1 MKNARRK
8 KHMLATMTLREIR
21 NTFGRFFAVFAIIG
35 IGVGFFSGVRITTPV
50 MINTVNSYYQ
60 ENQLYDYRAVSTL
73 GWEDSEVAQLSRADG
88 VRYAEGAWQYDV
100 LCETKDG
107 SNGVY
112 KVHSIT
118 DEVNY
123 LQIIEGRMPKA
134 KTECLLDSENR
145 LGLTLGDTIYFSD
158 ANETDTL
165 DAFAHT
171 SYTVAGFA
179 ESSLYINFERGTTSI
194 GNGTVYGFMYLP
206 RQSFSAEYYTD
217 IYVKLDSDEVIY
229 SDAYKEQM
237 DKLRPVWEDLI
248 QSAADKRYDRIYS
261 DAEKELDD
269 ARTEFNDKKAEGEQ
283 KLADAEKELADGKKE
298 LDDAEAELIDGKKK
312 LDDAAA
318 ELADGKIKLGNA
330 AAELVSGKQKLDEAE
345 AELASGKSKLD
356 EAEAELASGKSKLDS
371 NSQTLKS
378 AKSQLDSTKK
388 QLDRGRKEL
397 DANKAKLDKAK
408 KELDAAKKELDAG
421 EPELKAAEKQLQAYE
436 AQIKESEDE
445 LSKAADELAAA
456 KAALDEKEPELLAA
470 AAKLEGAKAQLDA
483 TLGEL
488 SAAKAQIDAADA
500 ELDGKQSELEAAFA
514 AEMIDE
520 ATYAAGMAEIE
531 AARGELEPGRQ
542 QYEGGMAAYEEGLA
556 QYEAGKAEYDAG
568 KAAYDEGLAQY
579 EAGKAKYEEG
589 KAAFEQGKA
598 EYEAGKAEYEK
609 SKAEYDK
616 GLAQYKAG
624 LAEYNKGKA
633 AYDKAEAEYKSGLK
647 QYNAGLAQYNSGKA
661 QYDAG
666 VAEYESGLSAYKN
679 ARSQYESGKAEY
691 EQGKADYEKGVA
703 EYEDGLAEY
712 NDGLAEYEDGLA
724 EYNDGLAEYNDGL
737 AEYNDGLAE
746 YEDAKK
752 TFDTEIADAE
762 KKIADA
768 EEDLASFEKPDT
780 YSLERTT
787 NIAYAC
793 FESDSEIVKQVA
805 RVLPLFFILVAVLVC
820 MTTMTRMVDE
830 RRGQIGILK
839 GLGYSRRDIMMTFL
853 AYSGFAAA
861 LGCVVGYALGVI
873 LFPSVIWY
881 AYEMMYIAIP
891 MRFMTNWTLAI
902 SVFLVSMVST
912 LGTTYLSC
920 RSELL
925 EPTASLMRPKA
936 PKAGKRVFLEN
947 IPAIWNR
954 MKFMHKVSVRNIFR
968 YKRRFFMMVVGI
980 SGCTA
985 LLLTGFGIKD
995 SIATFVDTQYDN
1007 IQVAEVELVTDEIY
1021 GDMSAGETDGNSI
1034 SDAALPNETYGNSIS
1049 DAALPDELD
1058 KAMTDLSASGFFF
1071 QQSSWDLLMTNQVK
1085 GVTVIAPDDWSDIDS
1100 FFRLMTMQGEKLPAP
1115 GIDEALI
1122 SISISRRYGIDVGD
1136 EIELRNDEMKTIKAT
1151 VAGVFE
1157 NHVYN
1162 YVVLSKETVAESTGE
1177 YYLNGAYVNFPEGT
1191 DIYEAQAAL
1200 AKCDCVVNA
1209 SVFADFRER
1218 IANMMSS
1225 LNYVVIL
1232 IIASAAALAFV
1243 VLYNLTNIN
1252 IMERIREI
1260 ATIKVLGFYRRET
1273 SDYVFRENMI
1283 LTLIGML
1290 VGLGLGVLLH
1300 SFVID
1305 QIVVDLVYFRKEI
1318 RPLSFVFSII
1328 LTFSFTFLV
1337 NQIMSFKLDRIN
1349 MAESLKSVE

>member
-1 MKNARRK
+1 MKNSRRK
-8 KHMLATMTLREIR
+8 KHMLATMTIREIR

-73 GWEDSEVAQLSRADG
+73 GWEDSEVRQLADAEG

-123 LQIIEGRMPKA
+123 LQIIEGRMPK
-134 KTECLLDSENR
+134 KDSECLIDSENR
-145 LGLTLGDTIYFSD
+145 LDLSLGDKIFFSD

-171 SYTVAGFA
+171 SYTVVGFA

-217 IYVKLDSDEVIY
+217 IYVKLDTDEVIY

-237 DKLRPVWEDLI
+237 DRLRPVWEDLI
-248 QSAADKRYDRIYS
+248 QAAADKRYDRIYS

-283 KLADAEKELADGKKE
+283 KLSDAEKELADGKKE

-318 ELADGKIKLGNA
+318 ELADGKIKLDNA
-330 AAELVSGKQKLDEAE
+330 A
-345 AELASGKSKLD
+345 AELASGKSQLD
-356 EAEAELASGKSKLDS
+356 DAEAELASGKSKLDS
-371 NSQTLKS
+371 NSKTLSS

-388 QLDRGRKEL
+388 QLDSGRKEL
-397 DANKAKLDKAK
+397 DAAKAKLDKSKKQLDSAK
-408 KELDAAKKELDAG
+408 KELEAG
-421 EPELKAAEKQLQAYE
+421 EPELKAAEKQLKAYE
-436 AQIKESEDE
+436 AQIKESEEE
-445 LSKAADELAAA
+445 LGQAADELAAA

-470 AAKLEGAKAQLDA
+470 AAELEGAKAQLDENY
-483 TLGEL
+483 GEL

-500 ELDGKQSELEAAFA
+500 ELDSKQSELEAAFA
-514 AEMIDE
+514 AELIDE
-520 ATYAAGMAEIE
+520 AAYSAGMAEIE
-531 AARGELEPGRQ
+531 AARGGLEPDRQ
-542 QYEGGMAAYEEGLA
+542 QYEAGMAAYEAGLA

-579 EAGKAKYEEG
+579 EAGKTKYDEG

-609 SKAEYDK
+609 SKAAYDK
-616 GLAQYKAG
+616 GLEQYKAG

-633 AYDKAEAEYKSGLK
+633 AYDKAEAEYKSGLS
-647 QYNAGLAQYNSGKA
+647 QYNSGLAQYNSGKA

-666 VAEYESGLSAYKN
+666 VAEYESGLSAYNSAKS
-679 ARSQYESGKAEY
+679 RYESGKADY
-691 EQGKADYEKGVA
+691 EQGKADYEKGLA

-724 EYNDGLAEYNDGL
+724 EYNDGLAEY
-737 AEYNDGLAE
+737 
-746 YEDAKK
+746 EDAKK

-762 KKIADA
+762 KKISDA
-768 EEDLASFEKPDT
+768 
-780 YSLERTT
+780 
-787 NIAYAC
+787 
-793 FESDSEIVKQVA
+793 EIVKQVA

-839 GLGYSRRDIMMTFL
+839 GLGYSRRDIMVTFL
-853 AYSGFAAA
+853 AYSGIAAA
-861 LGCVVGYALGVI
+861 LGCVVGYVLGVI

-891 MRFMTNWTLAI
+891 MRFMTNWKLAI
-902 SVFLVSMVST
+902 SVFLVSMIST
-912 LGTTYLSC
+912 LGTTYMSC
-920 RSELL
+920 RSELM

-947 IPAIWNR
+947 IPAVWNR

-1007 IQVAEVELVTDEIY
+1007 IQVAEVELVTDEI
-1021 GDMSAGETDGNSI
+1021 GGESSAGESDGDTVADENDGNTLSGANMTL
-1034 SDAALPNETYGNSIS
+1034 S
-1049 DAALPDELD
+1049 LPDELD

-1100 FFRLMTMQGEKLPAP
+1100 FFRLMTLQGEKLPAP

-1122 SISISRRYGIDVGD
+1122 SISISRRYGLDVGD

-1162 YVVLSKETVAESTGE
+1162 YVVLSKETIAEATGE

-1225 LNYVVIL
+1225 LNYVVLL

-1290 VGLGLGVLLH
+1290 TGLGLGVLLH

-1318 RPLSFVFSII
+1318 RPLSFVLSII
-1328 LTFSFTFLV
+1328 LTISFTFLV

>member
-1 MKNARRK
+1 MKNSRRK
-8 KHMLATMTLREIR
+8 KHMLATMTIREIR

-73 GWEDSEVAQLSRADG
+73 GWEDSEVRQLADAEG

-123 LQIIEGRMPKA
+123 LQIIEGRMPKNNS
-134 KTECLLDSENR
+134 ECLIDSENR
-145 LGLTLGDTIYFSD
+145 LDLSLGDKIFFSD

-171 SYTVAGFA
+171 SYTVVGFA

-217 IYVKLDSDEVIY
+217 IYVKLDTDEVIY

-237 DKLRPVWEDLI
+237 DRLRPVWEDLI
-248 QSAADKRYDRIYS
+248 QAAADKRYDRIYS

-283 KLADAEKELADGKKE
+283 KLSDAEKELADGKKE

-318 ELADGKIKLGNA
+318 ELADGKIKLDNA
-330 AAELVSGKQKLDEAE
+330 AAELVSGKSQLD
-345 AELASGKSKLD
+345 D
-356 EAEAELASGKSKLDS
+356 AEAELASGKSKLDS
-371 NSQTLKS
+371 NSKTLSS

-388 QLDRGRKEL
+388 QLDSGRKEL
-397 DANKAKLDKAK
+397 DAAKAKLDKSK
-408 KELDAAKKELDAG
+408 KQLDSAKKELDAG
-421 EPELKAAEKQLQAYE
+421 EPELKAAEKQLEAYE
-436 AQIKESEDE
+436 AQIKESEEE
-445 LSKAADELAAA
+445 LGQAADELTAA

-470 AAKLEGAKAQLDA
+470 AAELEGTKAQLDA
-483 TLGEL
+483 NYGEL

-500 ELDGKQSELEAAFA
+500 ELDSKQSELEAAFA
-514 AEMIDE
+514 AELIDE
-520 ATYAAGMAEIE
+520 AAYSAGMAEIE
-531 AARGELEPGRQ
+531 AQRGGLEPGRQ
-542 QYEGGMAAYEEGLA
+542 QYEAGMAAYEAGLA

-609 SKAEYDK
+609 SKAAYDK

-633 AYDKAEAEYKSGLK
+633 AYDKAEAEYKSGLS
-647 QYNAGLAQYNSGKA
+647 QYNSGLAQYNSGKA

-666 VAEYESGLSAYKN
+666 VAEYESGLSAYKS
-679 ARSQYESGKAEY
+679 AKSQYESGKADY
-691 EQGKADYEKGVA
+691 EQGKADYEKGLA

-724 EYNDGLAEYNDGL
+724 EYNDGLAEY
-737 AEYNDGLAE
+737 
-746 YEDAKK
+746 EDAKK

-762 KKIADA
+762 KKISDA
-768 EEDLASFEKPDT
+768 EEDLASFERPDT

-839 GLGYSRRDIMMTFL
+839 GLGYSRRDIMVTFL
-853 AYSGFAAA
+853 AYSGIAAA
-861 LGCVVGYALGVI
+861 LGCVVGYVLGVI

-891 MRFMTNWTLAI
+891 MRFMTNWKLAI
-902 SVFLVSMVST
+902 SVFLVSMIST
-912 LGTTYLSC
+912 LGTTYMSC
-920 RSELL
+920 RSELM

-947 IPAIWNR
+947 IPAVWNR

-1007 IQVAEVELVTDEIY
+1007 IQVAEVELVTDEI
-1021 GDMSAGETDGNSI
+1021 GGESSAGENDGDTVASENDEDTPVSESNGDTLAGR
-1034 SDAALPNETYGNSIS
+1034 SDVHL
-1049 DAALPDELD
+1049 LPDELD

-1100 FFRLMTMQGEKLPAP
+1100 FFRLMTLQGEKLPAP
-1115 GIDEALI
+1115 GINEALI
-1122 SISISRRYGIDVGD
+1122 SISISRRYGLDVGD

-1151 VAGVFE
+1151 VTGVFE

-1162 YVVLSKETVAESTGE
+1162 YVVLSKETIAESTGE

-1209 SVFADFRER
+1209 TVFADFRER

-1225 LNYVVIL
+1225 LNYVVLL

-1290 VGLGLGVLLH
+1290 TGLGLGVLLH

-1318 RPLSFVFSII
+1318 RPLSFVLSII

>member
-1 MKNARRK
+1 MKHASKK
-8 KHMLATMTLREIR
+8 KHMLTTMTLREIR

-123 LQIIEGRMPKA
+123 LQIIEGRMPK
-134 KTECLLDSENR
+134 KNSECLLDSENR

-158 ANETDTL
+158 ANETDTM

-171 SYTVAGFA
+171 SYTVVGFA

-206 RQSFSAEYYTD
+206 KQSFSAEYYTD

-237 DKLRPVWEDLI
+237 DRLRPVWEDLI
-248 QSAADKRYDRIYS
+248 QAAADKRYDRIYS

-269 ARTEFNDKKAEGEQ
+269 AKTEFNDKKAEGEQ
-283 KLADAEKELADGKKE
+283 KLSDAEKELADGKKE

-318 ELADGKIKLGNA
+318 ELADGKIKLNNA
-330 AAELVSGKQKLDEAE
+330 AAELASGKSKLDEAE

-388 QLDRGRKEL
+388 QLDSGRKEL

-421 EPELKAAEKQLQAYE
+421 EPELKAAEKQLKTYE

-445 LSKAADELAAA
+445 LSQAADELAEA
-456 KAALDEKEPELLAA
+456 KAVLDEKEPELLAA
-470 AAKLEGAKAQLDA
+470 AAELEGAKAELDA
-483 TLGEL
+483 SLSEL

-500 ELDGKQSELEAAFA
+500 ELDSKQSELEAAFA

-531 AARGELEPGRQ
+531 AARSELESSLE
-542 QYEGGMAAYEEGLA
+542 QYEGGMAAYEAGLA

-598 EYEAGKAEYEK
+598 EYEAGKAEYEE
-609 SKAEYDK
+609 SKAKYDK
-616 GLAQYKAG
+616 GLAQYKDG

-679 ARSQYESGKAEY
+679 ARSQYESGKADY
-691 EQGKADYEKGVA
+691 EQGKADYEKGYA
-703 EYEDGLAEY
+703 EYENGLAEY

-780 YSLERTT
+780 YSLERST

-861 LGCVVGYALGVI
+861 LGCVVGYVLGVI

-891 MRFMTNWTLAI
+891 MRFMTNWKLAI

-920 RSELL
+920 RSELM

-1007 IQVAEVELVTDEIY
+1007 IQVAEVELVTDEIG
-1021 GDMSAGETDGNSI
+1021 GDSLAGENRARS
-1034 SDAALPNETYGNSIS
+1034 
-1049 DAALPDELD
+1049 LPDELGRT
-1058 KAMTDLSASGFFF
+1058 MTDLSASGFFF

-1100 FFRLMTMQGEKLPAP
+1100 FFRLMNMQGEKLPAP
-1115 GIDEALI
+1115 GTNEALI
-1122 SISISRRYGIDVGD
+1122 SISISRRYGLDVGD
-1136 EIELRNDEMKTIKAT
+1136 EIEIRNDDMKTIKAT

-1162 YVVLSKETVAESTGE
+1162 YVVLSKETIAAATGE

>member
-1 MKNARRK
+1 
-8 KHMLATMTLREIR
+8 MTLREIR

-50 MINTVNSYYQ
+50 MINTVNSYYE

-73 GWEDSEVAQLSRADG
+73 GWEDSEVMQLARADG
-88 VRYAEGAWQYDV
+88 VRHAEGAWQYDV

-107 SNGVY
+107 STGVY

-123 LQIIEGRMPKA
+123 LQIIEGRIPET
-134 KTECLLDSENR
+134 KTECLIDSQNR
-145 LGLTLGDTIYFSD
+145 LDLSLGDTIYFSD

-171 SYTVAGFA
+171 SYTVVGFA
-179 ESSLYINFERGTTSI
+179 ESTLYINFERGTTSI

-206 RQSFSAEYYTD
+206 KQSFSAEYYTD
-217 IYVKLDSDEVIY
+217 IYVKLDTDEVIY

-261 DAEKELDD
+261 DAEKELND
-269 ARTEFNDKKAEGEQ
+269 AKAEFNDKKAEGEQ

-298 LDDAEAELIDGKKK
+298 LDNAEAELIDGKKK

-318 ELADGKIKLGNA
+318 ELADGRIKLGNA
-330 AAELVSGKQKLDEAE
+330 A

-388 QLDRGRKEL
+388 QLDSGRKEL
-397 DANKAKLDKAK
+397 DAAKAKLDKSK
-408 KELDAAKKELDAG
+408 KQLDAARKELDAG
-421 EPELKAAEKQLQAYE
+421 EPELKAAEKQLKTYE
-436 AQIKESEDE
+436 AQIKESEEE
-445 LSKAADELAAA
+445 LSQAADELAAA
-456 KAALDEKEPELLAA
+456 KAVLDEKEPELTAA
-470 AAKLEGAKAQLDA
+470 AAELEGAKAQLDA

-542 QYEGGMAAYEEGLA
+542 QYEGGMAAYEAGLA

-589 KAAFEQGKA
+589 KAALEQGKA

-609 SKAEYDK
+609 SRAKYDK
-616 GLAQYKAG
+616 GLAQYKDG

-666 VAEYESGLSAYKN
+666 VAEYESGLSAYKD
-679 ARSQYESGKAEY
+679 ARSQYESGKADY

-724 EYNDGLAEYNDGL
+724 EYNDGLAEYEDGL

-762 KKIADA
+762 KKISDA
-768 EEDLASFEKPDT
+768 EEDLASFERPDT

-853 AYSGFAAA
+853 AYSGLAAA
-861 LGCVVGYALGVI
+861 LGCVAGYALGVI

-891 MRFMTNWTLAI
+891 MRFMTNWKLAV
-902 SVFLVSMVST
+902 SVFLVSMIST
-912 LGTTYLSC
+912 LGTTYMSC
-920 RSELL
+920 RSELM

-1007 IQVAEVELVTDEIY
+1007 IQIAEVELVTDEIVRDAPDDVVS
-1021 GDMSAGETDGNSI
+1021 GDAPADETGG
-1034 SDAALPNETYGNSIS
+1034 DALADVVSGDAPADETRTLS
-1049 DAALPDELD
+1049 LPDELS
-1058 KAMTDLSASGFFF
+1058 KTMADLSASGFFF
-1071 QQSSWDLLMTNQVK
+1071 QQSSWDLLMANQVK

-1115 GIDEALI
+1115 GVDEALI
-1122 SISISRRYGIDVGD
+1122 SISISRRYGLDVGD
-1136 EIELRNDEMKTIKAT
+1136 AIELRNDEMKTIKAT

-1162 YVVLSKETVAESTGE
+1162 YVVLSKETIAEATGE

-1191 DIYEAQAAL
+1191 DIYESQAAL

-1290 VGLGLGVLLH
+1290 AGLGLGVLLH

>member
-1 MKNARRK
+1 MKNSRRK
-8 KHMLATMTLREIR
+8 KHMLATMTIREIR

-50 MINTVNSYYQ
+50 MINTVNNYYQ
-60 ENQLYDYRAVSTL
+60 ENRLYDYRAVSTL
-73 GWEDSEVAQLSRADG
+73 GWEDSEVQQLSAADG

-100 LCETKDG
+100 LCEAKDG

-118 DEVNY
+118 NEVNY
-123 LQIIEGRMPKA
+123 LQIIEGRLPK
-134 KTECLLDSENR
+134 KDTECLIDAENR
-145 LGLTLGDTIYFSD
+145 LGLSLGDTIIFSD

-171 SYTVAGFA
+171 SYTVAGFV
-179 ESSLYINFERGTTSI
+179 ESSLYINFERGNTSI

-237 DKLRPVWEDLI
+237 DRLRPVWEDLI

-269 ARTEFNDKKAEGEQ
+269 AKTEFNDKKAEGEQ
-283 KLADAEKELADGKKE
+283 KLSDAEKELADGKKE
-298 LDDAEAELIDGKKK
+298 LDDAEAELVDGRKKLDDAEAELADGKKK
-312 LDDAAA
+312 LDDAEA
-318 ELADGKIKLGNA
+318 ELADGKR
-330 AAELVSGKQKLDEAE
+330 QLDDAE
-345 AELASGKSKLD
+345 AELASGKQ
-356 EAEAELASGKSKLDS
+356 KLDS
-371 NSQTLKS
+371 NSKTLSS

-388 QLDRGRKEL
+388 QLDSGRKEL

-421 EPELKAAEKQLQAYE
+421 EPELKAAEKQLKIYE
-436 AQIKESEDE
+436 AQLKASEE
-445 LSKAADELAAA
+445 QLKQAADELTAA
-456 KAALDEKEPELLAA
+456 KAVLDEKEPALTAA
-470 AAKLEGAKAQLDA
+470 AAELEGAKAELDA
-483 TLGEL
+483 SLSEL
-488 SAAKAQIDAADA
+488 SAAGAQIDAASA
-500 ELDGKQSELEAAFA
+500 ELDSKQGELEGAFA
-514 AEMIDE
+514 AGLIDE
-520 ATYAAGMAEIE
+520 ETYSAGMAEIS
-531 AARGELEPGRQ
+531 AARDELEANRQ
-542 QYEGGMAAYEEGLA
+542 QYEGGMAAYEAGLA
-556 QYEAGKAEYDAG
+556 RYEAGKAEYDAG

-579 EAGKAKYEEG
+579 EAGKAEYEAG

-598 EYEAGKAEYEK
+598 EYESGKAEYEK
-609 SKAEYDK
+609 SKAKYDK

-633 AYDKAEAEYKSGLK
+633 AYDKAEAEYKAGLA
-647 QYNAGLAQYNSGKA
+647 QYKAGLAQYNSGKA

-666 VAEYESGLSAYKN
+666 VAEYESGLSAYKS
-679 ARSQYESGKAEY
+679 AKSQYESGKADY
-691 EQGKADYEKGVA
+691 EQGKADYEKGLA
-703 EYEDGLAEY
+703 EYEDGLSEY
-712 NDGLAEYEDGLA
+712 NDGLAEYE
-724 EYNDGLAEYNDGL
+724 DGL

-780 YSLERTT
+780 YSLERST

-793 FESDSEIVKQVA
+793 FENDSEIVKQVA

-853 AYSGFAAA
+853 AYSGVAAA
-861 LGCVVGYALGVI
+861 LGCVAGYILGVI

-891 MRFMTNWTLAI
+891 MRFMTNWKLAI

-920 RSELL
+920 RSELS
-925 EPTASLMRPKA
+925 ESTASLMRPKA

-1007 IQVAEVELVTDEIY
+1007 IQIAEVELVTDEIGGEAPAG
-1021 GDMSAGETDGNSI
+1021 GD
-1034 SDAALPNETYGNSIS
+1034 DAHLLPE
-1049 DAALPDELD
+1049 ELGRTM
-1058 KAMTDLSASGFFF
+1058 ADLSASGFFF
-1071 QQSSWDLLMTNQVK
+1071 QQSSWDLLMANQVK

-1122 SISISRRYGIDVGD
+1122 SISISRRYGLDVGD

-1151 VAGVFE
+1151 ITGVFE

-1162 YVVLSKETVAESTGE
+1162 YVVLSKETIAEATGE